1 MLVLTACLPSSKVLG
16 NFVEQLVAS
25 LCAGPSRG
33 SWDTDLTA
41 TPHPALPGL
50 QAVFQP
56 GAAIS
61 SERGPSEAG
70 WDLACRVLAQQAH
83 RFYCKYAVVGVGED
97 RGLWGA
103 EKGVCWTPSTSAEA
117 PRGCWGQKD
126 LIHRARG
133 SWACLAPGL
142 GPHQV
147 LEPS

>member
-1 MLVLTACLPSSKVLG
+1 MP
-16 NFVEQLVAS
+16 
-25 LCAGPSRG
+25 P
-33 SWDTDLTA
+33 
-41 TPHPALPGL
+41 TPHPALSGL
-50 QAVFQP
+50 QAIVQP

-61 SERGPSEAG
+61 SEGGPQKQGGTWPAG
-70 WDLACRVLAQQAH
+70 FPCSKPTVFTANVWWFGLV
-83 RFYCKYAVVGVGED
+83 ED

-103 EKGVCWTPSTSAEA
+103 EKGVCWTPPASLDA

-147 LEPS
+147 LGPS